1 MSTIALP
8 GKQRIDS
15 IDLLRGLVM
24 IIMALDHVRD
34 FFHIAA
40 VTGNPTDMNTTTPVL
55 FFTRW
60 ITHFCAPVFVF
71 LTGTG
76 AFLAGR
82 KMTKQAFSRFLFTR
96 GLWLI
101 AIELVVMNFIFSFNP
116 GYNVLAVQVIWV
128 IGWSL
133 IILSVLHR
141 LPLKVLFIIGLILAA
156 GHNLLDQ
163 FNTQPGQP
171 QVLWW
176 GLLHQQ
182 YFNNVIPNHAVFVL
196 YPLIPWPGVMLL
208 GYCMGTLFVKE
219 FEPAKR
225 RKWLVNAG
233 LLVTL
238 AFVVL
243 RWINIYGDPSLWATQ
258 RSWVYT
264 FLSFFNTTKYPPSLL
279 FLCMTL
285 GPALL
290 VLAALETAKGKW
302 KDFVVVYG
310 RVPMFYYLIHFFLI
324 HFICMIVFFTNGHT
338 VTEGMKGFFWFRPD
352 DFGYSLGVV
361 YLIWLA
367 LVIGLYPLCKR
378 YSEYKAGHIQWW
390 LSYL

>member
-1 MSTIALP
+1 MSTTVLP

-15 IDLLRGLVM
+15 IDLLPGFVM

-34 FFHIAA
+34 FFHVAA

-82 KMTKQAFSRFLFTR
+82 KMSKQELSAFLFKR

-101 AIELVVMNFIFSFNP
+101 AIELVIMNFIFSFNP
-116 GYNVLAVQVIWV
+116 HYSIVAVQVIWV

-133 IILSVLHR
+133 VILSVLHW
-141 LPLKVLFIIGLILAA
+141 LPLRVLLIIGLVLVL
-156 GHNLLDQ
+156 GHNLLDR
-163 FNTQPGQP
+163 FDAQPGQ

-176 GLLHQQ
+176 AFLHQQ
-182 YFNNVIPNHAVFVL
+182 FFDIVTPDHTIFVL
-196 YPLIPWPGVMLL
+196 YPLIPWPGILLL
-208 GYCMGTLFVKE
+208 GYCMGSLFTKE
-219 FEPAKR
+219 FDPVKR
-225 RKWLVNAG
+225 RQWLLKGG
-233 LLVTL
+233 LLITL
-238 AFVVL
+238 AFFVL

-258 RSWVYT
+258 KDGVHT
-264 FLSFFNTTKYPPSLL
+264 VLSFFNVTKYPPSLL

-285 GPALL
+285 GPALIAL
-290 VLAALETAKGKW
+290 WALETAKGKW
-302 KDFVVVYG
+302 KNFVVVYG

-324 HFICMIVFFTNGHT
+324 HFICMIIFFSNGHT
-338 VTEGMKGFFWFRPD
+338 LTEGMKGFFWFRPD
-352 DFGYSLGVV
+352 DFGYSLGGV
-361 YLIWLA
+361 YLIWAA
-367 LVIGLYPLCKR
+367 LVLSLYPLCKR
-378 YSEYKAGHIQWW
+378 YSEYKASHTQWW